1 MVEESPEALREQLQR
16 REGELARQTLDAAVA
31 TVDATAGSVLL
42 HEPKTNKLV
51 FKYVIGVSADR
62 LTGFEMDAGQRSI
75 AGQVFAARTGQISPD
90 TLTDPNFFPGIDKQT
105 GEETRNLVTVPL
117 TTTEGRAIGAMQV
130 MNKRHGAFD
139 EQDLHVLEVLSAQA
153 ASAIET
159 AQLHED
165 AKLAEVAHLI
175 GDISHDVKNM
185 VTPVVTGAQTLE
197 FMVQQMWDELDAALS
212 EPAAPPEWSD
222 RVRRAVQGV
231 RKFFPEAMEMT

>member
-1 MVEESPEALREQLQR
+1 MLPHPGL
-16 REGELARQTLDAAVA
+16 T
-31 TVDATAGSVLL
+31 TP
-42 HEPKTNKLV
+42 HEPL
-51 FKYVIGVSADR
+51 
-62 LTGFEMDAGQRSI
+62 
-75 AGQVFAARTGQISPD
+75 
-90 TLTDPNFFPGIDKQT
+90 PNFFPGIDKQT

-197 FMVQQMWDELDAALS
+197 FMVDQMWEDLDAALNDPGAPS
-212 EPAAPPEWSD
+212 EW
-222 RVRRAVQGV
+222 VMQ
-231 RKFFPEAMEMT
+231 